1 MKTSYALALGAVL
14 LVGGGYGGWRVFGG
28 QGKTEQPAQ
37 PPSVPVTTAESK
49 VADVPVYL
57 RGIGTVQA
65 LNAVEV
71 HPQVGGV
78 LIDVPVREGQD
89 VKQGDTLA
97 VIDPRPYKAALDKAQ
112 AQLQQ
117 DQAQLENAEADLK
130 RYSSLVRSDFASRQQ
145 VDTQQS
151 TVARLQGVIAADNAA
166 IEGAQLNLGF
176 CVLHAP
182 MDGRVGLR
190 RVDPGNLIQANSS
203 GVGIL
208 SVVQVRPIA
217 VVFTLPENDLPRV
230 RQASAH
236 GVLPVL
242 ADSSDGR
249 DELARG
255 TLLTADNT
263 VNASSGTIQFKA
275 TFANTEDR
283 LTPGEFVSTRLLVD
297 TQHGVTVPH
306 EAVQHGQ
313 NGLYVFTVKPDK
325 TADRRDV
332 QLSYD
337 DGKVAL
343 ISKGLDAGEQVIVS
357 GQTRVG
363 AGTHVSPQGQAANA
377 QAQGEQP
384 QNGQFQG
391 EQPRSAQR

>member
-14 LVGGGYGGWRVFGG
+14 VIGGGYGGWRAFSG
-28 QGKTEQPAQ
+28 QGRQDQPAQ
-37 PPSVPVTTAESK
+37 PPPVPVTVAESK
-49 VADVPVYL
+49 AADVPVYL

-78 LIDVPVREGQD
+78 LVGVPVREGQD
-89 VKQGDTLA
+89 VKQGDPLA

-117 DQAQLENAEADLK
+117 DQAQLDNAQADFK
-130 RYSSLVRSDFASRQQ
+130 RYSNLVRNDFASRQQ
-145 VDTQQS
+145 VDTQSS
-151 TVARLQGVIAADNAA
+151 TVSRLQGVIAADNAA
-166 IEGAQLNLGF
+166 IEDARLNLGF
-176 CVLHAP
+176 CVVHAP

-203 GVGIL
+203 GAGIL
-208 SVVQVRPIA
+208 LVVQVHPIA
-217 VVFTLPENDLPRV
+217 VVFTLPETDLPRV
-230 RQASAH
+230 RQASVH
-236 GVLPVL
+236 GPLTVL

-255 TLLTADNT
+255 TLLTPDNA

-275 TFANTEDR
+275 TFPNTEDQ
-283 LTPGEFVSTRLLVD
+283 LTPGGFISTRLLID
-297 TQHGVTVPH
+297 TLHGVTVPH
-306 EAVQHGQ
+306 DAVQHGQ
-313 NGLYVFTVKPDK
+313 QGLYVFTVKPDQ
-325 TADRRDV
+325 TADRRDI
-332 QLSYD
+332 QLGYD

-343 ISKGLDAGEQVIVS
+343 IAKGVEAGEQVVVS

-363 AGTHVSPQGQAANA
+363 LGTRVNPQTPSNA
-377 QAQGEQP
+377 QAQGGP
-384 QNGQFQG
+384 SSSD
-391 EQPRSAQR
+391 QPRSAQR

>member
-1 MKTSYALALGAVL
+1 M
-14 LVGGGYGGWRVFGG
+14 
-28 QGKTEQPAQ
+28 
-37 PPSVPVTTAESK
+37 PVTTAESK
-49 VADVPVYL
+49 AADVPVYL

-65 LNAVEV
+65 LNAVEA

-78 LIDVPVREGQD
+78 LVDVPVREGQD
-89 VKQGDTLA
+89 VKQGDILA
-97 VIDPRPYKAALDKAQ
+97 VIDPRPCKAALDKAQ

-117 DQAQLENAEADLK
+117 DQAQLENAQADLK

-151 TVARLQGVIAADNAA
+151 TVSRFQGVIAADKAA
-166 IEGAQLNLGF
+166 IEDAQLNLGF

-203 GVGIL
+203 GAGIL
-208 SVVQVRPIA
+208 LVVQVHPIS
-217 VVFTLPENDLPRV
+217 VVFTLPEGDLPRV
-230 RQASAH
+230 RQARVR
-236 GVLPVL
+236 GELPVL

-255 TLLTADNT
+255 TLLTPDNA

-275 TFANTEDR
+275 TFPNTEDR

-297 TQHGVTVPH
+297 TMHGVTVPH
-306 EAVQHGQ
+306 DAVQHGQ
-313 NGLYVFTVKPDK
+313 QGLYLFTVKPDK
-325 TADRRDV
+325 TADRRDI
-332 QLSYD
+332 QLGYD

-343 ISKGLDAGEQVIVS
+343 IAKGVEAGEQVIVS

-363 AGTHVSPQGQAANA
+363 LGTRVSPQAPSNA
-377 QAQGEQP
+377 EAQGGPSQSGQP
-384 QNGQFQG
+384 QG

>member
-14 LVGGGYGGWRVFGG
+14 LVGGGYGGWRVFAG
-28 QGKTEQPAQ
+28 QPKQEQTAQ
-37 PPSVPVTTAESK
+37 PPSVPVTTAESRA
-49 VADVPVYL
+49 ADVPVYL

-78 LIDVPVREGQD
+78 LLDVPVREGQE

-112 AQLQQ
+112 AQRQQ
-117 DQAQLENAEADLK
+117 DQAQLENAQADFK
-130 RYSSLVRSDFASRQQ
+130 RYSSLARSDFASRQQ
-145 VDTQQS
+145 VETQQS
-151 TVARLQGVIAADNAA
+151 SVARLQGVIAADDAA
-166 IEGAQLNLGF
+166 IEDAQLNLGF

-203 GVGIL
+203 GPGIL

-217 VVFTLPENDLPRV
+217 VLFTLPEGDLPRV
-230 RQASAH
+230 RQASAQ
-236 GVLPVL
+236 GELPVL

-255 TLLTADNT
+255 TLLTADNA
-263 VNASSGTIQFKA
+263 VSASSGTIQFKA
-275 TFANTEDR
+275 TFANADDR
-283 LTPGEFVSTRLLVD
+283 LTPGQFVSTRLLID
-297 TQHGVTVPH
+297 TLHGVTVPH

-313 NGLYVFTVKPDK
+313 QGLYVFTVKPDK
-325 TADRRDV
+325 TADRRDI
-332 QLSYD
+332 QLGYD
-337 DGKVAL
+337 DGKMAV
-343 ISKGLDAGEQVIVS
+343 IGKGIEAGEQVIVS

-363 AGTHVSPQGQAANA
+363 AGTHVSPQEQTQNAKAEGGQSQGTPSENA
-377 QAQGEQP
+377 
-384 QNGQFQG
+384 
-391 EQPRSAQR
+391 QPRSAQR

>member
-14 LVGGGYGGWRVFGG
+14 LIGGGYGGWRVFSG
-28 QGKTEQPAQ
+28 QGKQDQPAA
-37 PPSVPVTTAESK
+37 PPPVPVTTAESK
-49 VADVPVYL
+49 AADVPVYL

-89 VKQGDTLA
+89 VKQGDPLA

-117 DQAQLENAEADLK
+117 DQAQLENAQADLK

-151 TVARLQGVIAADNAA
+151 TVARLQGVMAADNAA
-166 IEGAQLNLGF
+166 IEDAQLNLSF
-176 CVLHAP
+176 CVLHSP
-182 MDGRVGLR
+182 LDGRVGLR
-190 RVDPGNLIQANSS
+190 RVDPGNLIQANST
-203 GVGIL
+203 GAGIL
-208 SVVQVRPIA
+208 LVVQVHPIS
-217 VVFTLPENDLPRV
+217 VVFTLPEGDLPRV
-230 RQASAH
+230 REASTH
-236 GVLPVL
+236 GALTVL

-255 TLLTADNT
+255 TLLTADNA
-263 VNASSGTIQFKA
+263 VNAASGTIQFKA
-275 TFANTEDR
+275 MFPNTDDR
-283 LTPGEFVSTRLLVD
+283 LTPGQFVSTRLLID
-297 TQHGVTVPH
+297 TVHGVTVPH

-313 NGLYVFTVKPDK
+313 DGLYVFAVKPDK
-325 TADRRDV
+325 TADRRGI
-332 QLSYD
+332 QLGYD
-337 DGKVAL
+337 DGKVAM
-343 ISKGLDAGEQVIVS
+343 INKGVEAGEQVVVS

-363 AGTHVSPQGQAANA
+363 NGTSVSVPEQPQNA
-377 QAQGEQP
+377 QAQNTQ
-384 QNGQFQG
+384 GQG
-391 EQPRSAQR
+391 GPPEAAQPRSAQR

>member
-1 MKTSYALALGAVL
+1 MRTPYVLVLGAVL
-14 LVGGGYGGWRVFGG
+14 LIGGAYGGWRVLAGH
-28 QGKTEQPAQ
+28 GKQEGAA
-37 PPSVPVTTAESK
+37 PPPPVPVTTAESK
-49 VADVPVYL
+49 TADVPVYL

-89 VKQGDTLA
+89 VKKGDTLA

-112 AQLQQ
+112 AQRQQ
-117 DQAQLENAEADLK
+117 DEAQLENAQADLK
-130 RYSSLVRSDFASRQQ
+130 RYSSLARGDFASRQQ

-151 TVARLQGVIAADNAA
+151 SVARLQGVIAADDAA
-166 IEGAQLNLGF
+166 IEDAQLNLGF

-203 GVGIL
+203 GAGIL
-208 SVVQVRPIA
+208 LVVQVHPIA
-217 VVFTLPENDLPRV
+217 VVFTLPESDLPRV
-230 RQASAH
+230 RQASAR
-236 GVLPVL
+236 GELPVL
-242 ADSSDGR
+242 ADSSDGQ

-263 VNASSGTIQFKA
+263 VSASSGTIQFKA
-275 TFANTEDR
+275 IFANADDR
-283 LTPGEFVSTRLLVD
+283 LTPGQFVSTRLQVE
-297 TQHGVTVPH
+297 TVRGVTVPH

-313 NGLYVFTVKPDK
+313 QGLYVFTVKPDK
-325 TADRRDV
+325 TADRRDI
-332 QLSYD
+332 QLAYD
-337 DGKVAL
+337 DGKAAVIA
-343 ISKGLDAGEQVIVS
+343 KGIDAGEQVIVS

-363 AGTHVSPQGQAANA
+363 PGTHVNPQDQGGAPA
-377 QAQGEQP
+377 QDAQNQS
-384 QNGQFQG
+384 

>member
-14 LVGGGYGGWRVFGG
+14 LIGGGYGGWRVFSG
-28 QGKTEQPAQ
+28 QGKQDQPAQ
-37 PPSVPVTTAESK
+37 PPPVPVTTAESK
-49 VADVPVYL
+49 AADVPVYL

-78 LIDVPVREGQD
+78 LVDVPVREGQD

-117 DQAQLENAEADLK
+117 DQAQLDNAQADLK
-130 RYSSLVRSDFASRQQ
+130 RYSSLVRNDFASRQQ

-151 TVARLQGVIAADNAA
+151 TVSRFQGVIAADKAA
-166 IEGAQLNLGF
+166 IEDAQLNLGF

-203 GVGIL
+203 GAGIL
-208 SVVQVRPIA
+208 LVVQVHPIS
-217 VVFTLPENDLPRV
+217 VVFTLPEGDLPRV
-230 RQASAH
+230 RQARMR
-236 GVLPVL
+236 GELPVL

-255 TLLTADNT
+255 TLLTADNA

-275 TFANTEDR
+275 TFPNAEDR

-297 TQHGVTVPH
+297 TMHGVTVPH
-306 EAVQHGQ
+306 DAVQHGQ
-313 NGLYVFTVKPDK
+313 QGLYVFAVKPDK
-325 TADRRDV
+325 TADRRDI
-332 QLSYD
+332 QLGYD

-343 ISKGLDAGEQVIVS
+343 IAKGVEAGEQVIVS

-363 AGTHVSPQGQAANA
+363 PGTHVSPQASSDA
-377 QAQGEQP
+377 QAQGGPPQSGQP
-384 QNGQFQG
+384 QG

>member
-1 MKTSYALALGAVL
+1 MKTPYALALGAVL
-14 LVGGGYGGWRVFGG
+14 LVGGGYGGWRVFAGPK
-28 QGKTEQPAQ
+28 QEQAAQ

-49 VADVPVYL
+49 TADVPVYL

-71 HPQVGGV
+71 RAQVGGV
-78 LIDVPVREGQD
+78 LLDVPVREGQD

-97 VIDPRPYKAALDKAQ
+97 VIDPRPFKAALDKAQ
-112 AQLQQ
+112 AQRQQ
-117 DQAQLENAEADLK
+117 DQAQLENAEADFK
-130 RYSSLVRSDFASRQQ
+130 RYSSLARSDFASRQQ
-145 VDTQQS
+145 VETQQS
-151 TVARLQGVIAADNAA
+151 SVARLQGVIAADDAA
-166 IEGAQLNLGF
+166 IEDAQLNLGF

-203 GVGIL
+203 GPGIL
-208 SVVQVRPIA
+208 SLVQVHPVA
-217 VVFTLPENDLPRV
+217 VLFTLPEGDLPRV
-230 RQASAH
+230 RKASAQ
-236 GVLPVL
+236 GTLPVL

-263 VNASSGTIQFKA
+263 VSASSGTIQFKA
-275 TFANTEDR
+275 TFANEDDR
-283 LTPGEFVSTRLLVD
+283 LTPGQFVSTRLLVD
-297 TQHGVTVPH
+297 TLHGVTVPH

-313 NGLYVFTVKPDK
+313 QGLYAFTVKPDK
-325 TADRRDV
+325 TADRREV

-337 DGKVAL
+337 DGKMAV
-343 ISKGLDAGEQVIVS
+343 IGRGIDAGEQVIVS

-363 AGTHVSPQGQAANA
+363 AGTHVSSQDQPPNA
-377 QAQGEQP
+377 QAQGGQP
-384 QNGQFQG
+384 QTGQPQG